1 MALLANNTLA
11 SPGLSFYALAGGGGG
26 DTLQSPVSLI
36 PEAGGNQQ
44 LNIVASTGTGEASV
58 LIASDVANANV
69 ALTLSTTGQG
79 SANILMGDV
88 GAPGGT
94 AGVAIVYPGA
104 VVGGGQI
111 QIENG
116 SGTGGSIATFDTVGN
131 QVFLGQTTSDGLT
144 VIRNGLEVRDTFVT
158 ADQYGIG
165 LTMTAPNVGVIAIS
179 GASGTLNIGSGSQN
193 VSIIGLTD
201 GGAPDTGRITIG
213 GNGGGNVQILGG
225 TVASPIPAIFSDA
238 TGVENG
244 ALNIGSS
251 SGVNNIIQLS
261 DTGTTPGTGVA
272 NIAGSVFNSTGATIA
287 GTAFT
292 VGTTVL
298 SPVVGTAIVQVP
310 GQGGG
315 GQNPVA
321 LTITPTLTT
330 IGSPKLAARVPG
342 TYNGGIDGF
351 YTYNA
356 VINSVGSGAGVVG
369 NLGAQIP
376 PPSNGTPAAIG
387 DQSLEGLYQ
396 VSLVVS
402 NASTDI
408 YSKLAQITTQSYWNP
423 ATGWFGGSGGASP
436 LGGAEFRAGINPS
449 NVIASGE
456 LWVTNSSGNNWTGM
470 SVRFVQLTGVIPNWY
485 VA

>member
-1 MALLANNTLA
+1 MSTLPNNTFA
-11 SPGLSFYALAGGGGG
+11 SPGNPYYTPIGGGGG
-26 DTLQSPVSLI
+26 DSLQSPVNLL
-36 PEAGGNQQ
+36 PEAGGNVN
-44 LNIVASTGTGEASV
+44 LNAVATTGTGEASV

-69 ALTLSTTGQG
+69 SLTLSTTAQG
-79 SANILMGDV
+79 SANILFGDIA
-88 GAPGGT
+88 APGGT
-94 AGVAIVYPGA
+94 AGIAIVYPGA
-104 VVGGGQI
+104 VVGGGQLEI
-111 QIENG
+111 QNQNG
-116 SGTGGSIATFDTVGN
+116 NPIAIFDTINNAVTLGN
-131 QVFLGQTTSDGLT
+131 GLT
-144 VIRNGLEVRDTFVT
+144 NGLTTVKNGLGVRDDFVT
-158 ADQYGIG
+158 NDQTGIS
-165 LTMTAPNVGVIAIS
+165 LIMTASQVGEIAMNT
-179 GASGTLNIGSGSQN
+179 ASGTLNIGSGTANPSTI
-193 VSIIGLTD
+193 SLID
-201 GGAPDTGRITIG
+201 SGAPDTGRITIG
-213 GNGGGNVQILGG
+213 GNGGGKAQILGG
-225 TVASPIPAIFSDA
+225 TIASPIPAIFSDA
-238 TGVENG
+238 AGVENG

-292 VGTTVL
+292 VGSTVL
-298 SPVVGTAIVQVP
+298 SQAVGTAIVQVP

-330 IGSPKLAARVPG
+330 IGSPRVAARVPG

-356 VINSVGSGAGVVG
+356 VINSVGSPAGVVG

-376 PPSNGTPAAIG
+376 PPSTGTPAAIG

-396 VSLVVS
+396 VSLVCPNS
-402 NASTDI
+402 STDI
-408 YSKLAQITTQSYWNP
+408 YSKLASITTQSYWNP
-423 ATGWFGGSGGASP
+423 ATGWFGGSGGASV

-449 NVIASGE
+449 NVIASGQ
-456 LWVTNSSGNNWTGM
+456 LWVMNTSGNNWTGM
-470 SVRFVQLTGVIPNWY
+470 QANFVQLTGVIPNWY

>member
-1 MALLANNTLA
+1 MASLPNNTFA
-11 SPGLSFYALAGGGGG
+11 SPGNPYYAAIGGGGG

-44 LNIVASTGTGEASV
+44 LNIVASTGTGESSV

-69 ALTLSTTGQG
+69 SLTLSTVGQG

-88 GAPGGT
+88 AAPGGT

-111 QIENG
+111 QIENQ
-116 SGTGGSIATFDTVGN
+116 SGGAPLAVFDTVGN

-179 GASGTLNIGSGSQN
+179 GASGTLNLGSGTQN

-213 GNGGGNVQILGG
+213 GNGGGNAQILGG

-238 TGVENG
+238 AGVENG

-251 SGVNNIIQLS
+251 AGVSNIIQLS
-261 DTGTTPGTGVA
+261 DTGTTAGTGVA

-330 IGSPKLAARVPG
+330 IGSPKVAARVPG
-342 TYNGGIDGF
+342 TYNAGIDGL

-356 VINSVGSGAGVVG
+356 SINSVGSAAGVVG

-396 VSLVVS
+396 VSLVTS

-408 YSKLAQITTQSYWNP
+408 YSKLAQITIQSYWNP

-436 LGGAEFRAGINPS
+436 FGGAEFRSGINPS
-449 NVIASGE
+449 NVIASGQ
-456 LWVTNSSGNNWTGM
+456 LWVTNTSGNNWTGM
-470 SVRFVQLTGVIPNWY
+470 SVRFVQLTGVIPNWF

>member
-11 SPGLSFYALAGGGGG
+11 NPGNSFYGLAGGGGG
-26 DTLQSPVSLI
+26 DTLQSPVVLI
-36 PEAGGNQQ
+36 PEANGNQS
-44 LNIVASTGTGEASV
+44 LSIVASTGSGEADILVSSTNGNDATITINSTQGGDAA
-58 LIASDVANANV
+58 IAI
-69 ALTLSTTGQG
+69 GQG
-79 SANILMGDV
+79 AVPGGSGYALIT
-88 GAPGGT
+88 APG
-94 AGVAIVYPGA
+94 AI
-104 VVGGGQI
+104 VGGGQI

-131 QVFLGQTTSDGLT
+131 QVYLGQTTSDGLT

-165 LTMTAPNVGVIAIS
+165 LTMTAPNVGVIAMS

-213 GNGGGNVQILGG
+213 GNGGGNAQILGG

-238 TGVENG
+238 TGVDNG

-261 DTGTTPGTGVA
+261 DTGTTAGTGVA

-310 GQGGG
+310 GQGGV

-330 IGSPKLAARVPG
+330 IGSPKIAARVPG

-351 YTYNA
+351 YTYFA
-356 VINSVGSGAGVVG
+356 VINSVGAGAGIVG
-369 NLGAQIP
+369 NTGAQIP

-396 VSLVVS
+396 VSLVTS

-436 LGGAEFRAGINPS
+436 FGGAEFRSGINPS
-449 NVIASGE
+449 NVIASGQ
-456 LWVTNSSGNNWTGM
+456 LWVTNTSGNNWTAM